1 MARVCAAGSPK
12 SQPLGQ
18 LARMELTCTR
28 RDYWITFK
36 IRATLENWLLPLSP
50 WRCQTR
56 LAATFCGSPCGSRET
71 WLPKRDTRCEAV
83 RHRLQPA
90 RRSPSGSPAKPEP
103 ISPFWM
109 RLRLRTKSEVWPRSR
124 STRPSFAWTVSDS
137 CFDAPRF
144 DLHSQPALAHLIV
157 EIRGSSDELQSCSNV
172 GRRAGPTLAQAP
184 LSSAQA
190 HATGGHSISNGQLPI
205 ASSAVMLDRPTSKAH
220 PTSTACRPR

>member
-1 MARVCAAGSPK
+1 MAPLLPYFQYRAIETCSPDSGAAGLCVDPAQSRVVHEFVLSRVCAAGSPK

-56 LAATFCGSPCGSRET
+56 LAATFCGSPCGSRES

-124 STRPSFAWTVSDS
+124 STRPSFAWTASDS
-137 CFDAPRF
+137 CFDAPRL
-144 DLHSQPALAHLIV
+144 DLHAQPALAYLIV
-157 EIRGSSDELQSCSNV
+157 EIRGSL
-172 GRRAGPTLAQAP
+172 G
-184 LSSAQA
+184 
-190 HATGGHSISNGQLPI
+190 
-205 ASSAVMLDRPTSKAH
+205 
-220 PTSTACRPR
+220 